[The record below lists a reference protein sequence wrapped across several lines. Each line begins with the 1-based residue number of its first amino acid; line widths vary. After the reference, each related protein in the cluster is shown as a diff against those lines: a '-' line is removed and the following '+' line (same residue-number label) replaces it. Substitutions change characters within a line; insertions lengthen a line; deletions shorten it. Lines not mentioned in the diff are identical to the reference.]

1 MATKLN
7 EFTFRPSDES
17 RRGAALLVA
26 MIALMLIMVIGGAFL
41 RLGMS
46 TKNESG
52 SAMDQDEAFYICEA
66 AIAESGAALTAG
78 KSGSIAGPALPAR
91 YGNGLFWVVA
101 TDLGNN
107 DHQVDATAMCGGGRS
122 ALRAV
127 IHVTPNPN
135 VSAGILG
142 DQGVTIASNVL
153 VDSFNSANG
162 SYASQPKKIVHGT
175 SVVNTLGNVRSNS
188 SLGVSSNDN
197 FFGNVT
203 PGPGN
208 SVTGM
213 QNNTYVFGST
223 AAATTPVPLPPVVVP
238 AIASQG
244 AKSVSKNDPVA
255 QRTLAPGSYHYTSL
269 TIGNQTAFTIQGPAT
284 VVLDGFTSNP
294 GCSLLVD
301 GTNGPVSIYF
311 TNTATFVSNMTITS
325 NSPTA
330 KNISLLFSS
339 SNPVSLASNASLLGT
354 IYAPNAAVSVSSN
367 WVVYGAITGKTINLA
382 SNVQFHYDEA
392 LNNAP
397 GNNLPT
403 VSISSWFER
412 PMPVGTYARKRTD
425 PFALM
430 GIHQIDCPYPANA
443 WN

>member
-1 MATKLN
+1 MAKNSN
-7 EFTFRPSDES
+7 EFRFRPSGES
-17 RRGAALLVA
+17 RRGAALLIA
-26 MIALMLIMVIGGAFL
+26 MIALMLIMIMGGAFL

-46 TKNESG
+46 TKYESG

-78 KSGSIAGPALPAR
+78 KSGSIAGPVLPAR
-91 YGNGLFWVVA
+91 FGNGLFWVTA

-107 DHQVDATAMCGGGRS
+107 DHQVDATAMCGSGRS

-135 VSAGILG
+135 ISAGILG
-142 DQGVTIASNVL
+142 DRGVSIASNVI

-162 SYASQPKKIVHGT
+162 SYASQPKRIVHGT
-175 SVVNTLGNVRSNS
+175 SVVDTLGNVRSNS
-188 SLGVSSNDN
+188 TLGVSSNDN

-208 SVTGM
+208 SVSGM
-213 QNNTYVFGST
+213 SNSTYVYGST

-238 AIASQG
+238 SIPSQG
-244 AKSVSKNDPVA
+244 ARSISKNGTVA
-255 QRTLAPGSYHYTSL
+255 QRTLAPGNYHYTSL
-269 TIGNQTAFTIQGPAT
+269 TIENQAVCTIQGPST
-284 VVLDGFTSNP
+284 VVLDSFTSNS

-301 GTNGPVSIYF
+301 ATGGPVTIYF
-311 TNTATFVSNMTITS
+311 TGTATFVSNMTVTS

-330 KNISLLFSS
+330 KNISLEFSS

-354 IYAPNAAVSVSSN
+354 IYAPNAPVSVSSN
-367 WVVYGAITGKTINLA
+367 WVVYGAITGQSINLA
-382 SNVQFHYDEA
+382 ANVHFHYDEA
-392 LNNAP
+392 LNDAP
-397 GNNLPT
+397 GNDLPT

-412 PMPVGTYARKRTD
+412 PMPVGAYARKRTD

-430 GIHQIDCPYPANA
+430 GIHQIDCPYPASA
-443 WN
+443 WD